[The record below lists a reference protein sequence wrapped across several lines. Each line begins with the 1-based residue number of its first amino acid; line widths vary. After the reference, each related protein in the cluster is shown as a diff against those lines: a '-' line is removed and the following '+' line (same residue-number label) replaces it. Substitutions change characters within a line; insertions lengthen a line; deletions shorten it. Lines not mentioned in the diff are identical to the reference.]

1 MAALGLV
8 YLILT
13 FALCFTVV
21 HLIHLA
27 VIGLNSMKKKREDK
41 PAPPPKKSQ
50 PVYYIVEKKKPRKS
64 TYSSPREIEF
74 KD

>member
-1 MAALGLV
+1 MAVLGFV

-13 FALCFTVV
+13 FAVCFTLV

-27 VIGLNSMKKKREDK
+27 TIGFHSLKRKREVK
-41 PAPPPKKSQ
+41 PAPPAKKSE
-50 PVYYIVEKKKPRKS
+50 PVYYIVEKKKPKKS